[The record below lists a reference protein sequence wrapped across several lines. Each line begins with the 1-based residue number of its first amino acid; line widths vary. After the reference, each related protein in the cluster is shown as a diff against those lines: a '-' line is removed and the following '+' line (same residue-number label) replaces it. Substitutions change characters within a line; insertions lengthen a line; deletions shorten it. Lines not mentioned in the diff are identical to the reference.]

1 MTSNTKILI
10 PIAVAVVLVGAF
22 AYTKYG
28 TAPSLEEITKDSQTS
43 TSPLSTTPTNS
54 TAPVNSA
61 AKVPVTGNVDD
72 VLNAMVLEASDEQVA
87 STSDDDSSIFNDS
100 LTEYNLN
107 TYEGQY

>member
-1 MTSNTKILI
+1 MTSNTKIII
-10 PIAVAVVLVGAF
+10 PVAIAVVLVGAF
-22 AYTKYG
+22 AYTKYS
-28 TAPSLEEITKDSQTS
+28 TAPSLEELTKDSQT
-43 TSPLSTTPTNS
+43 TTTPLSTTESSP

-72 VLNAMVLEASDEQVA
+72 VLNAMTLEANDEQVA
-87 STSDDDSSIFNDS
+87 ATSDDDSSIFNDS